1 MDNTKVYE
9 SLPLPELKQEV
20 QKSNI
25 IQETAEQLVA
35 EAPEAEAKALAK
47 AEKKAKLEADAAEA
61 EAKALAE
68 AKEKAKLEADAA
80 EAEAKALAE
89 AEEKAKIEA
98 AEAEAKALAE
108 AEAKALAETEAIAI
122 AEAEEKTKLEQ
133 AAEIDIQA
141 EALEKVSLEVEKAL
155 PSDSDDD
162 FENKAIAP
170 TNGVNGHDED

>member
-1 MDNTKVYE
+1 MA
-9 SLPLPELKQEV
+9 L
-20 QKSNI
+20 
-25 IQETAEQLVA
+25 A
-35 EAPEAEAKALAK
+35 EAEDKARLEAEA
-47 AEKKAKLEADAAEA
+47 AEL

-68 AKEKAKLEADAA
+68 AEEKAKLEADAA

-89 AEEKAKIEA
+89 AEEKAKLEAEA
-98 AEAEAKALAE
+98 AEAEAEALAVT
-108 AEAKALAETEAIAI
+108 AKLI

-133 AAEIDIQA
+133 AAEIEVQA
-141 EALEKVSLEVEKAL
+141 EALEKVTLEVEKAL

>member
-1 MDNTKVYE
+1 MG
-9 SLPLPELKQEV
+9 
-20 QKSNI
+20 
-25 IQETAEQLVA
+25 
-35 EAPEAEAKALAK
+35 
-47 AEKKAKLEADAAEA
+47 
-61 EAKALAE
+61 ALAE
-68 AKEKAKLEADAA
+68 AEDKARLEAEAA

-89 AEEKAKIEA
+89 AEEKAKLEADA

>member
-1 MDNTKVYE
+1 MG
-9 SLPLPELKQEV
+9 
-20 QKSNI
+20 
-25 IQETAEQLVA
+25 A
-35 EAPEAEAKALAK
+35 EAEDKARLEAE
-47 AEKKAKLEADAAEA
+47 AAEA
-61 EAKALAE
+61 EAKVLAE
-68 AKEKAKLEADAA
+68 AEEKAKLEADAA

-89 AEEKAKIEA
+89 AEEKAKLEAEA

-108 AEAKALAETEAIAI
+108 S
-122 AEAEEKTKLEQ
+122 EEKAKLEQ

-141 EALEKVSLEVEKAL
+141 EALEKVTLEVEKAL

>member
-1 MDNTKVYE
+1 M
-9 SLPLPELKQEV
+9 
-20 QKSNI
+20 
-25 IQETAEQLVA
+25 VA
-35 EAPEAEAKALAK
+35 KE
-47 AEKKAKLEADAAEA
+47 KAKIEADAAEA
-61 EAKALAE
+61 KG
-68 AKEKAKLEADAA
+68 
-80 EAEAKALAE
+80 KALAE
-89 AEEKAKIEA
+89 AEEKARLEADA

-108 AEAKALAETEAIAI
+108 AEAKALAE
-122 AEAEEKTKLEQ
+122 AEEKTKSEH